1 MKQTINFY
9 QFREAFRSADRMNNF
24 SSGGLN
30 LLFVY
35 LEEYEDSTGEEIEL
49 DVIALCCDYAEA
61 TIDELVDDYS
71 IDVDGLDDDEKRD
84 AVVDFLE
91 NHSIIVG
98 ECADGAIIYA
108 QF

>member
-9 QFREAFRSADRMNNF
+9 QFRDAFRSADRMNNF
-24 SSGGLN
+24 SPDGLN
-30 LLFVY
+30 LLFDY

-61 TIDELVDDYS
+61 TIDELIDSYS
-71 IDVDGLDDDEKRD
+71 IPVEGMDDDEKRD
-84 AVVDFLE
+84 AVMDFV
-91 NHSIIVG
+91 NGHSFVVG